1 MNNENTSQ
9 LVEAIA
15 NILQINK
22 TKNIQDKVVLYTMM
36 LPDKLYQ
43 RLFQTLSSLL
53 NEQVTDL
60 HKLFVEQVVSINL
73 LKNNIRC
80 VGEMSLERSEYN
92 LKEAHIRKQSA
103 NSLQVQ
109 NEFIAAL
116 IQALSNKGFTVPQYI
131 NNRQLC
137 EMVND
142 HLKDNLPLDF
152 WTAMKNII
160 PQKTEIQLR
169 EYYQKSFLR
178 HMYEESI
185 SVQDKIVLCDLINEM
200 ADAKPSKIADAFVK
214 KVGTGKY
221 FYRNIVMYIVNK
233 K

>member
-1 MNNENTSQ
+1 MNYENTYQ

-15 NILQINK
+15 NILQISK
-22 TKNIQDKVVLYTMM
+22 TKNIENKVALYTMM

-53 NEQVTDL
+53 NEKVTDL

-80 VGEMSLERSEYN
+80 VGELSSERSDYN

-109 NEFIAAL
+109 NEFVAAL
-116 IQALSNKGFTVPQYI
+116 IQALSNKGFTVPQST
-131 NNRQLC
+131 NNRRLC
-137 EMVND
+137 EMVNE
-142 HLKDNLPLDF
+142 HLKDNFPLDF
-152 WTAMKNII
+152 WTTMRNII

-169 EYYQKSFLR
+169 EYYQKSFSR
-178 HMYEESI
+178 HMFEESI
-185 SVQDKIVLCDLINEM
+185 SVQDKIILCDLMNEM
-200 ADAKPSKIADAFVK
+200 PNEKPSKIAAEFVK
-214 KVGTGKY
+214 MVGTGKY